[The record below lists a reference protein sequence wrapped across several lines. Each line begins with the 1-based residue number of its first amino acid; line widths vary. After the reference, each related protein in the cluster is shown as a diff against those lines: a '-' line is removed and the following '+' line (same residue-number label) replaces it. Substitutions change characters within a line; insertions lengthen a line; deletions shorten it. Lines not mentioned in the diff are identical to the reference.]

1 MKQKALIIFKT
12 ELYWNKFLIN
22 KFLKFYHVEYL
33 YLSKLTKN
41 YLETIKEINKFI
53 DKNNIEIVFF
63 DVDYQK
69 FVNLFFIKKIKN
81 IKKIM
86 LTFDDYERHELNTIT
101 ADGCDLVL
109 SACPISTLKYKEVGY
124 KAFFMPLE
132 SDGKFYTNKIIKKEI
147 DALFFGKINEDRKK
161 FINFIQKNEVN
172 VCVVGNNE
180 NNRVSDEELVNLICK
195 SKIVIN
201 FSKSTWKTVKSI
213 PEGEI
218 FKFNYQFKGR
228 IIQAG
233 LCGTLCVSEY
243 APHHSLLFN
252 SNELLE
258 FNSKEECVN
267 ILQNLLKD
275 DEKLVSLT
283 NKFVSK
289 IKNFYED
296 EKFFNK
302 IFNAINNISNVRKNN
317 LKKVPFWYLRIAA
330 KQTVIRDAR
339 ILSLPST
346 FLQLIEVIK
355 IIKMSKIYVKFLI
368 LGETIIN
375 MLWYSIL
382 RSFKPK
388 GVGKNRYIDKL

>member
-1 MKQKALIIFKT
+1 MKQKTLIIFKS
-12 ELYWNKFLIN
+12 ELYWNKFLVN
-22 KFLKFYHVEYL
+22 KFLKFYHVKCL
-33 YLSKLTKN
+33 YLSKFTKN
-41 YLETIKEINKFI
+41 YLDTISQINEFI

-69 FVNLFFIKKIKN
+69 FINLFFINKIKS

-101 ADGCDLVL
+101 ASGCDIVL
-109 SACPISTLKYKEVGY
+109 SACPISRLKYEEVGY
-124 KAFFMPLE
+124 RAFFMPLE
-132 SDGKFYTNKIIKKEI
+132 SDGKFYTNKKIKKEI
-147 DALFFGKINEDRKK
+147 DVLFFGKINEDRKK
-161 FINFIQKNEVN
+161 FIDVIKKNGIN
-172 VCVVGNNE
+172 IKIVGNNE
-180 NNRVSDEELVNLICK
+180 NNRVSDEELVNLISK

-218 FKFNYQFKGR
+218 FEFNYQFKGR
-228 IIQAG
+228 IIQSG

-258 FNSKEECVN
+258 FNSKEQCVK
-267 ILQNLLKD
+267 ILKDLLQD
-275 DEKLVSLT
+275 DEKLLNLS
-283 NKFVSK
+283 NKFSNKV
-289 IKNFYED
+289 KNFYED

-302 IFNAINNISNVRKNN
+302 IFNAINNIAKEKKYN

-339 ILSLPST
+339 ILSLPNT

-355 IIKMSKIYVKFLI
+355 IIKRSKIYVQFLI
-368 LGETIIN
+368 LGESIIN

-388 GVGKNRYIDKL
+388 GIGKNRYIDKL